1 MKKVTTHYKVSIVD
15 INYGG
20 HMGND
25 KALTIFNEARINF
38 LEYFGYS
45 ELSIGGDVGIILSEA
60 NIKFRK
66 EVLHQDELDVEVW
79 ITNMEGV
86 RFTLNYRAIRRSD
99 NIEVF
104 NGTTLLVSFNYKTR
118 KISPIPQEF
127 LAATFEEDNF
137 KG

>member
-1 MKKVTTHYKVSIVD
+1 MKKVTTQYKLCIAD

-38 LEYFGYS
+38 LEYFGYN

-60 NIKFRK
+60 NIKFKK
-66 EVLHQDELDVEVW
+66 EVLHQDELNVEVW

-86 RFTLNYRAIRRSD
+86 RFTLNYRAVRRSD

-104 NGTTLLVSFNYKTR
+104 SGTTLLVSINYKTK

-127 LAATFEEDNF
+127 LAATFEDDNL
-137 KG
+137 